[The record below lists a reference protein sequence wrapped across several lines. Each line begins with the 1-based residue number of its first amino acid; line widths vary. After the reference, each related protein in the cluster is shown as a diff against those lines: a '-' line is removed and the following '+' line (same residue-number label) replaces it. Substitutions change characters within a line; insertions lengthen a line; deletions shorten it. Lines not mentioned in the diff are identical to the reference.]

1 MALLSVIVPV
11 YNVEKY
17 LKKCISSLLNQ
28 TLRDM
33 EIVCIN
39 DGSTD
44 NSLDILKEFASCDP
58 RVKIISKQNTGYGD
72 SMNIGIANAK
82 GEYIGIVE
90 SDDYTLPDMF
100 SSLFHEAKEKEVDV
114 VKSNYYSIS
123 KETGKIYEEILAGI
137 PYHTVFSPND
147 NIKIWDITPSIWCG
161 LYKKQFLEKEGI
173 LFHTSAGAS
182 YQDVSFWY
190 KVLLSARKIVCV
202 PEAYLCY
209 RSDNEKSS
217 VKSPKKVFC
226 IMDEFEVIRKYV
238 KEKHLDYM
246 MPIIVKEQFIH
257 YIGNYFRIDSLYQY
271 AFLERMKKEL
281 RQDYESG
288 LLDCNLWTAK
298 NWKLMQQIIQDSDA
312 YFESTNIDYANR
324 YKYKKYTINHEL
336 SNIGAK
342 KILVDTE
349 NIIIYGAGIYG
360 QRLLDN
366 LSDKRK
372 IIAFAVTKL
381 MDNSPDKIDEI
392 PVFEINDL
400 QLYNANSLVI
410 VAMKKSTQ
418 LPVLKKLKELGFNK
432 VISMDKII

>member
-1 MALLSVIVPV
+1 MALVSVIVPI

-17 LKKCISSLLNQ
+17 LRQCISSILAQ
-28 TLRDM
+28 TMKDL
-33 EIVCIN
+33 EIICVN

-44 NSLDILKEFASCDP
+44 NSLEILNKFASYDS
-58 RVKIISKQNTGYGD
+58 RVKVISKQNSGYGD
-72 SMNIGIANAK
+72 SMNIGIDNAE

-90 SDDYTLPDMF
+90 SDDYILPDMF
-100 SSLFHEAKEKEVDV
+100 SSLFREAKEKDADV

-123 KETGKIYEEILAGI
+123 ERAGRNYEEILSGI
-137 PYHTVFSPND
+137 PYHTIFSSND
-147 NIKIWDITPSIWCG
+147 YMKIWDIIPSIWSG
-161 LYKKQFLEKEGI
+161 LYKKDFLEKHKI

-182 YQDVSFWY
+182 YQDISFWY
-190 KVLLSARKIVCV
+190 KVLLSAKKIVCV

-209 RSDNEKSS
+209 RSDNENSS

-226 IMDEFEVIRKYV
+226 IMDEFRVIKKYI
-238 KEKHLDYM
+238 KEKHLEFM
-246 MPIIVKEQFIH
+246 LPIILKEQFIH